1 MRSKIFLIAIVIF
14 LVCLLLEQLKRTK
27 KEGLDKLSIGGLSVA
42 IIGVVIVLISSIFV
56 FKVLISAFS
65 LMILAMIKKYLH
77 IKACLQ

>member
-27 KEGLDKLSIGGLSVA
+27 KEDLDKLSIGGLSVA
-42 IIGVVIVLISSIFV
+42 IIGVVIVLISSIFIYKK
-56 FKVLISAFS
+56 KVER
-65 LMILAMIKKYLH
+65 MILSMIKKYLH

>member
-27 KEGLDKLSIGGLSVA
+27 KESLDKLSIGGLSVA

-56 FKVLISAFS
+56 
-65 LMILAMIKKYLH
+65 
-77 IKACLQ
+77 

>member
-1 MRSKIFLIAIVIF
+1 MRSKIFFIAIVIF

-56 FKVLISAFS
+56 
-65 LMILAMIKKYLH
+65 
-77 IKACLQ
+77 